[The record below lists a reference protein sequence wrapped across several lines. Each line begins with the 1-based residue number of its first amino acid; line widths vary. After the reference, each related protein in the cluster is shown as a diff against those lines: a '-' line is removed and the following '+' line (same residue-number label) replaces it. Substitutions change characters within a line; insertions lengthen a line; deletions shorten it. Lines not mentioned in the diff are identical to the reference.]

1 MTDPK
6 LPPTLIAPN
15 TLSIGITKPGSSLPR
30 FVSYPFLPGIT
41 ILPDP
46 GDYILLPDSAEQWYE
61 VEHRNIN
68 YLSGVV
74 EIRVVELPV

>member
-1 MTDPK
+1 MSGAATKFPI
-6 LPPTLIAPN
+6 TAPH

-30 FVSYPFLPGIT
+30 FVSYPFRLGVT
-41 ILPDP
+41 VLPDP

-61 VEHRNIN
+61 VEHRSIN